1 MQYTTLSQLQHM
13 IQLKI
18 AQHFNAPIWISCEI
32 SELKVNSSGHCYLEL
47 VEKGESSAAAKAQA
61 RGVIWRSAYGQ
72 ISTRFK
78 QLTTMELQRG
88 VLILAQVVVNYHELY
103 GLSLQIL
110 DIDPTYTV
118 GEAELRRRMAIEK
131 LQKDGNWDV
140 NRSRPLPT
148 VVQRIAVVAS
158 SKSAGFEDFMR
169 EIERSNYHF
178 EITLFDAVMQGGS
191 AENSIIEALIAIANR
206 RGEFDVAAVL
216 RGGGSSNDL
225 ECFNSYRLA
234 LHFARFPLPV
244 ISGIGHERDVSVV
257 DMVAHVMVKTP
268 TALANWLDERM
279 LMLDAQLQSK
289 ALELH
294 NLTIDR
300 VKRAEMMLSNYTREM
315 TTRCEELLYN
325 KKSRLTDLEEQIPT
339 AAYNTLSL
347 RSRELEQL
355 SKIVDGYSPRRI
367 MEIGFSIARSAD
379 TKRVLR
385 SVEGV
390 NIDDIVTIGVADGE
404 LETKIVSITK
414 QA

>member
-110 DIDPTYTV
+110 DIDPTYTI

-206 RGEFDVAAVL
+206 RGEFDVVAVL